1 MFLRQRGGKIAA
13 PPDRE
18 DQGVGWWGS
27 VVTQIPRLL
36 TEPDPAAMRKR
47 MVFWVAV
54 LVVLMSSLLVEWYM
68 ERDVITGNQG
78 PFPAALGSEA
88 PVAPSH
94 VSRQS
99 YRPEALVHGLSI
111 VPTDSGVRALNLRT
125 GKEYWRY
132 ERRDAGADMPSDEVS
147 AATVVAW
154 FDDGKLVGIDL
165 RTGNVRWRT
174 EFPRG
179 GFQHIHMGA
188 GQVVARTPGGVAAF
202 SERSG
207 KKLWTL
213 RLPRSCKYPW
223 AVHDLPEHLTA
234 VELGCESSDD
244 QNGVAIGVDNRTG
257 AELWKRAVRREL
269 DKTDNHTL
277 VTVSPI
283 TTSQLREMA
292 RVQVLDVDRKGAR
305 LRAEF
310 SSDSWAPDDAGD
322 GIIISG
328 GNPESPGSA
337 GASVLTGYDTQVGK
351 RAWERRAPA
360 GNSFGFAKFADGRV
374 YVVQNSTISEGDE
387 SRVLHADLLVLDAH
401 SGDLLHRLRLPDM
414 TVPRGFVGT
423 GLTVRD
429 AGDGVI
435 RVGWPEA
442 LHDELFVT

>member
-1 MFLRQRGGKIAA
+1 MNNKGGSHAG
-13 PPDRE
+13 PEGRRP
-18 DQGVGWWGS
+18 
-27 VVTQIPRLL
+27 
-36 TEPDPAAMRKR
+36 RKR
-47 MVFWVAV
+47 MVFLVAV
-54 LVVLMSSLLVEWYM
+54 LVILMSSLLVEWYM

-78 PFPAALGSEA
+78 PFPAALGTEA
-88 PVAPSH
+88 PAAPSQ

-147 AATVVAW
+147 AAMVVAW

-179 GFQHIHMGA
+179 GFQYIHMGA
-188 GQVVARTPGGVAAF
+188 GQVVAHTPGGVAAF

-234 VELGCESSDD
+234 VDVGCESSDG

-257 AELWKRAVRREL
+257 AELWKRTVRQEL
-269 DKTDNHTL
+269 YKTDNHTL
-277 VTVSPI
+277 VAVSPF
-283 TTSQLREMA
+283 TTSQLRERA

-310 SSDSWAPDDAGD
+310 FSDSWAPDDAGD
-322 GIIISG
+322 GIIIS
-328 GNPESPGSA
+328 A
-337 GASVLTGYDTQVGK
+337 GTPN
-351 RAWERRAPA
+351 RREAPA
-360 GNSFGFAKFADGRV
+360 PPS
-374 YVVQNSTISEGDE
+374 
-387 SRVLHADLLVLDAH
+387 
-401 SGDLLHRLRLPDM
+401 
-414 TVPRGFVGT
+414 
-423 GLTVRD
+423 
-429 AGDGVI
+429 
-435 RVGWPEA
+435 
-442 LHDELFVT
+442 

>member
-1 MFLRQRGGKIAA
+1 
-13 PPDRE
+13 
-18 DQGVGWWGS
+18 
-27 VVTQIPRLL
+27 
-36 TEPDPAAMRKR
+36 
-47 MVFWVAV
+47 MVFFAAV
-54 LVVLMSSLLVEWYM
+54 LIIAMFNPLVEWYT
-68 ERDVITGNQG
+68 ERDVINGNQG
-78 PFPAALGSEA
+78 PFPAALGTEA
-88 PVAPSH
+88 PAAPSQ

-154 FDDGKLVGIDL
+154 FDGGKLVGIDL

-174 EFPRG
+174 AFSQG
-179 GFQHIHMGA
+179 GFQDIHVGA
-188 GQVVARTPGGVAAF
+188 GQVVAQTPGGVAAF
-202 SERSG
+202 SERSR

-213 RLPRSCKYPW
+213 RLPRSCRYPW
-223 AVHDLPEHLTA
+223 AVHDLPNHLTA

-244 QNGVAIGVDNRTG
+244 QNCVVIGVDNRTG
-257 AELWKRAVRREL
+257 AELWKRTVRQEL
-269 DKTDNHTL
+269 YKTDNHTL
-277 VTVSPI
+277 VAVSPI
-283 TTSQLREMA
+283 TTSQRGEMA

-310 SSDSWAPDDAGD
+310 SSDSWSPDDAGD

-337 GASVLTGYDTQVGK
+337 RASVLTGYDTQVGK
-351 RAWERRAPA
+351 RAWERQAPA
-360 GNSFGFAKFADGRV
+360 GNSFGLAKCADGRV
-374 YVVQNSTISEGDE
+374 YVVQNALFFEGGE
-387 SRVLHADLLVLDAH
+387 SRVLHADLLVLDTH

-414 TVPRGFVGT
+414 TVPRDFFLT
-423 GLTVRD
+423 DLTVRE

-435 RVGWPEA
+435 RVAWLEA
-442 LHDELFVT
+442 LHDVLFVT

>member
-1 MFLRQRGGKIAA
+1 
-13 PPDRE
+13 
-18 DQGVGWWGS
+18 
-27 VVTQIPRLL
+27 
-36 TEPDPAAMRKR
+36 MRKR
-47 MVFWVAV
+47 MVFLVAV
-54 LVVLMSSLLVEWYM
+54 LVIMMSSLRVEWYM

-78 PFPAALGSEA
+78 PFPAALGTEA
-88 PVAPSH
+88 PAAPSQ

-132 ERRDAGADMPSDEVS
+132 ERRDEGADMPSVEVS
-147 AATVVAW
+147 AGTVVAW

-174 EFPRG
+174 EFSRG
-179 GFQHIHMGA
+179 GFQDIHMGA
-188 GQVVARTPGGVAAF
+188 GQVVAQTPGGVAAF

-223 AVHDLPEHLTA
+223 AVHDLPNHLTA

-244 QNGVAIGVDNRTG
+244 QNCVVIGVDNRTG
-257 AELWKRAVRREL
+257 AELWKRTVRQEVY
-269 DKTDNHTL
+269 KTDNHTL
-277 VTVSPI
+277 VAVSPI
-283 TTSQLREMA
+283 TTSELGEMA

-310 SSDSWAPDDAGD
+310 SSDSWSPDDAGD
-322 GIIISG
+322 GIIISAAI
-328 GNPESPGSA
+328 PESPGSV
-337 GASVLTGYDTQVGK
+337 GAPVLTGYDTQVGK
-351 RAWERRAPA
+351 RAWERQAPP
-360 GNSFGFAKFADGRV
+360 GHSFGFAKCADGRV
-374 YVVQNSTISEGDE
+374 YVVQNSLFYEGGA

-414 TVPRGFVGT
+414 TVPRDFFLT
-423 GLTVRD
+423 DLTVSE

-435 RVGWPEA
+435 RVRWPEA